1 MYENHEPIRDA
12 MLNHLSLRDTMTTT
26 ETIIQTEMH

>member
-12 MLNHLSLRDTMTTT
+12 MLNHLSLCDTMTTT
-26 ETIIQTEMH
+26 ETII